1 MEKSYIFKPQ
11 NIQFTDTIFDKK
23 QLHSTQKAMLEMG
36 DMKEDCL
43 LIHAPTGSGK
53 TYGFGLPSLWY
64 DDKRLFDGSLP
75 KTIIIAPTNAL
86 IYQTESDLKKDWAHK
101 KLKVEILFAKNIVAN
116 GWNRALEIYGRIR
129 DADIIITNPDI
140 TTLLLS
146 NYYYRDEDPNI
157 RLRQWSDLFKNI
169 RFMIFDEY
177 HLYTED
183 EIGKVI
189 SFILMSKATKNNLKT
204 CFSSA
209 TPNNLIKKVLEEKYS
224 LKCKE
229 VTQELVEEEAEEIN
243 YRKVKGTLR
252 VTFTDKNISDSLNEV
267 IHDTRHT
274 LYIFND
280 LKTNLEAQEK
290 LEKSGIAFGSFTGLD
305 TKRGQKEAPED
316 RIILAT
322 NKAELGLNLDI
333 ELAHIEPGFYAEN
346 FWQRFGRSARK
357 GKDGEIVVHINADI
371 IKNLPADI
379 KNYEDFVEHMDKVLI
394 DKKMYSSKI
403 INHVGAYLYLVKI
416 RSNRILAGQIES
428 VMSNLPGENMYK
440 AFEKAEILLNEIKQI
455 SEKNQDVAPEIIE
468 SVDKWWN
475 GYFLPAF
482 GRFRGQSLDVLY
494 SSHISSQEEP
504 VEYSLKWIKAN
515 CILGEHDHFNGRVI
529 YKSIG
534 FFDTRR
540 TLELYYQRPS
550 DLTDYFRIDGKSLY
564 GNNEHQDVWKS
575 KFNDLLKLTKDDD
588 ELNCKMRE
596 FVELFN
602 NKIIWCIHKD
612 LLAPKGVEV
621 IDNFI

>member
-11 NIQFTDTIFDKK
+11 NIEFTDTMFDGK
-23 QLHSTQKAMLEMG
+23 QLHSTQKSMLEMG
-36 DMKEDCL
+36 EMKEDCL

-64 DDKRLFDGSLP
+64 DDKRLFDDSLP

-86 IYQTESDLKKDWAHK
+86 IHQTEYDLKKDWKHK

-116 GWNRALEIYGRIR
+116 GWNRALEIYERIR

-146 NYYYRDEDPNI
+146 NYYYRDEDPNKI
-157 RLRQWSDLFKNI
+157 RLRQWSDLFKNTK
-169 RFMIFDEY
+169 FMIFDEY

-189 SFILMSKATKNNLKT
+189 SFLIMNKATKNDLKA

-209 TPNNLIKKVLEEKYS
+209 TPNNLIKKVLEEKYF

-229 VTQELVEEEAEEIN
+229 VTQELVEEEVKDMK
-243 YRKVKGTLR
+243 YRKVKGKLK
-252 VTFTDKNISDSLNEV
+252 VTFTDKNISESLNDV
-267 IHDTRHT
+267 IYDARRT
-274 LYIFND
+274 LYIFSD
-280 LKTNLEAQEK
+280 LKTNLEAQDRLEK
-290 LEKSGIAFGSFTGLD
+290 LDIAFGSFTGLD
-305 TKRGQKEAPED
+305 TKRGQKEAPDD

-357 GKDGEIVVHINADI
+357 GKDGEIVVHIDSNI
-371 IKNLPADI
+371 IKNLPEHI
-379 KNYEDFVEHMDKVLI
+379 KNYEEFVGRMDNVLI

-416 RSNRILAGQIES
+416 RSNRILAGQIHS
-428 VMSNLPGENMYK
+428 VMSDLPGENMYK
-440 AFEKAEILLNEIKQI
+440 AFEKAEILLKEMKEI
-455 SEKNQDVAPEIIE
+455 SAKNQYVDPETIKNL
-468 SVDKWWN
+468 DKWWN
-475 GYFLPAF
+475 EYFIPSF
-482 GRFRGQSLDVLY
+482 GRFRGQSFDVLY
-494 SSHISSQEEP
+494 SSHVSSQEEP
-504 VEYSLKWIKAN
+504 VEYSLKWIKVN
-515 CILGEHDHFNGRVI
+515 CVLGGFGNLNGRKV
-529 YKSIG
+529 YQSTG
-534 FFDTRR
+534 FHGTRR
-540 TLELYYQRPS
+540 TLELQYSSPS
-550 DLTDYFRIDGKSLY
+550 GRDFIVTNKSLY
-564 GNNEHQDVWKS
+564 DNNAHQNIWK
-575 KFNDLLKLTKDDD
+575 KQFYEILENTEDDD
-588 ELNCKMRE
+588 DLNCKMQD
-596 FVELFN
+596 FVNLFN
-602 NKIIWCIHKD
+602 STIIWCIHKD
-612 LLAPKGVEV
+612 LLAPKGVDV

>member
-11 NIQFTDTIFDKK
+11 NIEFTDTMFDRK
-23 QLHSTQKAMLEMG
+23 QLHATQKAMLEMG
-36 DMKEDCL
+36 EMKEDCL

-53 TYGFGLPSLWY
+53 TYGFGLPSLRY
-64 DDKRLFDGSLP
+64 DNERLFDGSLP

-86 IYQTESDLKKDWAHK
+86 IYQTEYDLKKDWKHK

-116 GWNRALEIYGRIR
+116 GWNRALEIYERIR

-146 NYYYRDEDPNI
+146 NYYYRDEDPNKI
-157 RLRQWSDLFKNI
+157 RLRQWSDLFKNT

-177 HLYTED
+177 HLYSED

-189 SFILMSKATKNNLKT
+189 SFLIMSKATRNNLKT

-229 VTQELVEEEAEEIN
+229 VTQELVEEESRDMK
-243 YRKVKGTLR
+243 YRKVKGELK
-252 VTFTDKNISDSLNEV
+252 VTFTDKNISDSLNDV
-267 IHDTRHT
+267 IHDKRRT
-274 LYIFND
+274 LYIFRD
-280 LKTNLEAQEK
+280 LKTNLEAQEE
-290 LEKSGIAFGSFTGLD
+290 LYKSDIAFGSFTGLD
-305 TKRGQKEAPED
+305 TKRGQKEVPDD

-333 ELAHIEPGFYAEN
+333 KLAHIEPGFYAEN
-346 FWQRFGRSARK
+346 FWQRFGRFARK
-357 GKDGEIVVHINADI
+357 GEDGEIVVHINSDI
-371 IKNLPADI
+371 IKNLPVDI
-379 KNYEDFVEHMDKVLI
+379 KNYKEFVECMDKVLI

-416 RSNRILAGQIES
+416 RSNRILADQIQS
-428 VMSNLPGENMYK
+428 AMSNLQGENMYK
-440 AFEKAEILLNEIKQI
+440 AFEKAEILLREINQI
-455 SEKNQDVAPEIIE
+455 SEKNQIVDPYIIE
-468 SVDKWWN
+468 SIDNWWHR
-475 GYFLPAF
+475 YFLPAF

-494 SSHISSQEEP
+494 SSHVSSQEEP
-504 VEYSLKWIKAN
+504 VEYGLKWIKAN
-515 CILGEHDHFNGRVI
+515 CILGEFGNLNGRRV
-529 YKSIG
+529 YKSKG
-534 FFDTRR
+534 FHDTRR
-540 TLELYYQRPS
+540 TLELQYSSPS
-550 DLTDYFRIDGKSLY
+550 GCDFIITDKSLHE
-564 GNNEHQDVWKS
+564 NNAHQDVWK
-575 KFNDLLKLTKDDD
+575 KQFFNLLENTEDDE

-596 FVELFN
+596 FVDLFN
-602 NKIIWCIHKD
+602 SKIIWCIHKD
-612 LLAPKGVEV
+612 FLAPKGVDV

>member
-11 NIQFTDTIFDKK
+11 NIEYTETIFDRK
-23 QLHSTQKAMLEMG
+23 QLHATQKAMLEMG
-36 DMKEDCL
+36 EMKEDCL

-64 DDKRLFDGSLP
+64 DDKRNFDDSLP

-86 IYQTESDLKKDWAHK
+86 IHQTEYDLKKDWEHK
-101 KLKVEILFAKNIVAN
+101 KLKVEILFAKSIVAN
-116 GWNRALEIYGRIR
+116 GWKRALEIYERIR

-146 NYYYRDEDPNI
+146 NYYYKDDDPNI
-157 RLRQWSDLFKNI
+157 RLRQWSDLFKNTK
-169 RFMIFDEY
+169 FMIFDEY

-189 SFILMSKATKNNLKT
+189 SFLIMSKATKNDLKT

-209 TPNNLIKKVLEEKYS
+209 TPNSLIKKVLEEKYA
-224 LKCKE
+224 LRCKE
-229 VTQELVEEEAEEIN
+229 VTQELVEEEAGEIK
-243 YRKVKGTLR
+243 YRKVKGKLT
-252 VTFTDKNISDSLNEV
+252 VTFTDKSISESLNDV
-267 IHDTRHT
+267 IHDKRRT
-274 LYIFND
+274 LYIFSD
-280 LKTNLEAQEK
+280 LKTNLEAQER
-290 LEKSGIAFGSFTGLD
+290 LEKSGVAFGSFTGLD

-357 GKDGEIVVHINADI
+357 GKDGEIVVHINSDI
-371 IKNLPADI
+371 IKNLPVDI
-379 KNYEDFVEHMDKVLI
+379 KNYNEFVECMDNVLI

-416 RSNRILAGQIES
+416 RSNRILANQIQS
-428 VMSNLPGENMYK
+428 AMNNLQGENMYK
-440 AFEKAEILLNEIKQI
+440 AFEKAEILLREINQI
-455 SEKNQDVAPEIIE
+455 SEKNQIVDPYIIE

-494 SSHISSQEEP
+494 SSHVSSQEEP

-515 CILGEHDHFNGRVI
+515 CILGEFGSLNGRRV
-529 YKSIG
+529 YKSKG
-534 FFDTRR
+534 FHDTRR
-540 TLELYYQRPS
+540 TLELQYPS
-550 DLTDYFRIDGKSLY
+550 PSGCDFIITDKSLY
-564 GNNEHQDVWKS
+564 ENNAHQDIWKKQFS
-575 KFNDLLKLTKDDD
+575 KLLENTEDDD
-588 ELNCKMRE
+588 ELNCKIRE
-596 FVELFN
+596 FVDLFN
-602 NKIIWCIHKD
+602 TKIIWCIHKD
-612 LLAPKGVEV
+612 LLAPKGVDV

>member
-1 MEKSYIFKPQ
+1 MEKTYIFKPQ
-11 NIQFTDTIFDKK
+11 HIQFTDTIFDRK
-23 QLHSTQKAMLEMG
+23 QLHATQKAMLEMG

-53 TYGFGLPSLWY
+53 TYGFGLPSLRY
-64 DDKRLFDGSLP
+64 DNERLFDGSLP
-75 KTIIIAPTNAL
+75 KTIIITPTNAL
-86 IYQTESDLKKDWAHK
+86 IYQTEYDLKKDWEHK

-116 GWNRALEIYGRIR
+116 GWTRALEIYERIH

-146 NYYYRDEDPNI
+146 NYYYKDEDPNI
-157 RLRQWSDLFKNI
+157 RLRQWADLFKNI

-189 SFILMSKATKNNLKT
+189 SFIMMSKATKNILKT

-229 VTQELVEEEAEEIN
+229 VTQELVEEEAGEIR
-243 YRKVKGTLR
+243 YRKVKGKLK
-252 VTFTDKNISDSLNEV
+252 VTFTDKNISDSLNDV
-267 IHDTRHT
+267 VHDTRRT
-274 LYIFND
+274 LYIFSD

-290 LEKSGIAFGSFTGLD
+290 LEKSGIEFGSFTGLD
-305 TKRGQKEAPED
+305 TKRGQKEAPKD

-346 FWQRFGRSARK
+346 FWQRFGRSARR
-357 GKDGEIVVHINADI
+357 GNDGEIVVHINSDI
-371 IKNLPADI
+371 IKNIPVDI
-379 KNYEDFVEHMDKVLI
+379 KSYNEFVQCMDDVLV
-394 DKKMYSSKI
+394 KKQMYSSKI

-416 RSNRILAGQIES
+416 RSNRILAGQIQS

-440 AFEKAEILLNEIKQI
+440 AFEKAEILLKEINQI
-455 SEKNQDVAPEIIE
+455 SEKNQIVDPYIIK
-468 SVDKWWN
+468 SIDNWWN

-494 SSHISSQEEP
+494 LSHVGPQEEP

-515 CILGEHDHFNGRVI
+515 CILGEFGSFNGRRV
-529 YKSIG
+529 YKSKG
-534 FFDTRR
+534 FHDTRR
-540 TLELYYQRPS
+540 TLELQYLSPS
-550 DLTDYFRIDGKSLY
+550 GCDFIITEKGLY
-564 GNNEHQDVWKS
+564 ENNAHQDIWKKQFS
-575 KFNDLLKLTKDDD
+575 ELFENTEDDN
-588 ELNCKMRE
+588 ELNFKIRE
-596 FVELFN
+596 FVDLFN
-602 NKIIWCIHKD
+602 SRIIWCIHKD
-612 LLAPKGVEV
+612 LLAPKGVDV